1 MLGLPGV
8 DRFAQAGEYCIRGH
22 GAARLNIALPLR
34 DQLQQTD
41 GTPHL
46 FVAFGILKNSPRFAV
61 LRDDDSPVRDIDLL
75 QQISRFAFQVS
86 YRTNIFLKF
95 HRIISIGLNN
105 VRNSDRFVKQSFV
118 LIGERELS

>member
-8 DRFAQAGEYCIRGH
+8 DRFAQASEYFIRGY
-22 GAARLNIALPLR
+22 GAARLNIGLPLC

-75 QQISRFAFQVS
+75 QQISCFAFQVS

-105 VRNSDRFVKQSFV
+105 VRNS
-118 LIGERELS
+118 G